1 MIIIFVLPAL
11 AAKERPLVIG
21 PSMNVRTDWLTNF
34 LDALGST
41 KILDVI
47 SYHMYPGYGRSLD
60 LPHLIPTPA
69 WLDFPHSVASQVKS
83 AVAMS
88 SRGVDLLNGGLEL
101 WIDETA
107 AAWASGKLWLT
118 SRLLSMVYA
127 YTYRTTPAFSSR
139 LLSMVYAYTYRTTPA
154 FCYHLFHHPPAR
166 TQARLVYAMAFSLGS
181 GGWISLLRRRARV
194 TAQCAANA
202 LWAATIPSLNS
213 VRTRT
218 AQRSQ
223 RGPQTRTIIARGSG
237 AFSLRGRQ
245 RRVG

>member
-118 SRLLSMVYA
+118 RL
-127 YTYRTTPAFSSR
+127 SR

>member
-154 FCYHLFHHPPAR
+154 FCYHLFTTRPHAHR
-166 TQARLVYAMAFSLGS
+166 HGWCMQWLSLWVLVVGS
-181 GGWISLLRRRARV
+181 ACCDGEQG
-194 TAQCAANA
+194 
-202 LWAATIPSLNS
+202 
-213 VRTRT
+213 
-218 AQRSQ
+218 SQ
-223 RGPQTRTIIARGSG
+223 RNVPPMPC
-237 AFSLRGRQ
+237 GRQ
-245 RRVG
+245 LFPH

>member
-1 MIIIFVLPAL
+1 MIIISVLPAL

-107 AAWASGKLWLT
+107 AAWASGKCGLQ
-118 SRLLSMVYA
+118 VD
-127 YTYRTTPAFSSR
+127 
-139 LLSMVYAYTYRTTPA
+139 
-154 FCYHLFHHPPAR
+154 
-166 TQARLVYAMAFSLGS
+166 FSL
-181 GGWISLLRRRARV
+181 WYMHIRTELL
-194 TAQCAANA
+194 
-202 LWAATIPSLNS
+202 LLFATIYFTTRPHAHRHGWCMQWLSLW
-213 VRTRT
+213 VLVVGP
-218 AQRSQ
+218 ACCDGEQGSQ
-223 RGPQTRTIIARGSG
+223 RNVPPMPC
-237 AFSLRGRQ
+237 GRQ
-245 RRVG
+245 LFPH